1 MKKIFLIVIAAVIG
15 YVAMNAAQLTPA
27 QAKAKKEIFNALK
40 KYGTNITDDGEESL
54 SFKYDGTT
62 FQASVH
68 TLNPQTLYLTLFVGF
83 GLPEEYNPEIS
94 NIAAFNAASGKPVCS
109 FSSNGALAFS
119 CEMYAKDA
127 KPFIAVLPEMLIA
140 LNSSAEKFQEEYEK
154 AAKEYVP
161 SSSVVSATAV
171 NSNNSEYIYPKT
183 AGTQTDE
190 TKLYLAKV
198 TLDPHYTILDMVSY
212 NGAQYQNCAISKDSY
227 LMANGRKYNMIRAE
241 GISYSPTFTDY
252 PGYESGREVSLNF
265 RLYFPPL
272 PKGTTTFDFM
282 ESPTDGWQIKGI
294 ELKHGNVLAINGEPV
309 ETAYH
314 KWDCTAIEV
323 QDGQTIITKTVQP
336 KSEGTYMYSSQDE
349 YIEDADT
356 GRKYYLQNSSIGF
369 EGSPEISHDTK
380 TITFYEVYPALP
392 STVKRINIS
401 SGSQYYVKGLKI
413 R

>member
-1 MKKIFLIVIAAVIG
+1 MRKFFLIIIAAVIG
-15 YVAMNAAQLTPA
+15 CVAMNAAQPAPA
-27 QAKAKKEIFNALK
+27 QSKAKKEIFNALK
-40 KYGTNITDDGEESL
+40 KYGTNITDDGEESI

-62 FQASVH
+62 FQVSIH
-68 TLNPQTLYLTLFVGF
+68 MLNPQTLYLTLFVGF
-83 GLPEEYNPEIS
+83 GLPEEYNSEIS

-119 CEMYAKDA
+119 CEMYAKDT
-127 KPFIAVLPEMLIA
+127 KPFIAVLPEMLVA
-140 LNSSAEKFQEEYEK
+140 LSSSAETFQEEYEK
-154 AAKEYVP
+154 AAKDYVP
-161 SSSVVSATAV
+161 SSPVTGASVIEA
-171 NSNNSEYIYPKT
+171 NNNEYIYPKIASNT
-183 AGTQTDE
+183 SDSR
-190 TKLYLAKV
+190 LYIKKV
-198 TLDPHYTILDMVSY
+198 TLDQQYTILDMVSY
-212 NGAQYQNCAISKDSY
+212 NGAQYQNCAISKNSY
-227 LMANGRKYNMIRAE
+227 LMANGRKYSMIKAE

-272 PKGTTTFDFM
+272 PTGTTTFDFM
-282 ESPTDGWQIKGI
+282 ESPTNGWQIKGVN
-294 ELKHGNVLAINGEPV
+294 LKHGNAYAINGERI

-314 KWDCTAIEV
+314 KWDCTGIEIR
-323 QDGQTIITKTVQP
+323 DGQTIVTKTVQP
-336 KSEGTYMYSSQDE
+336 KSEGTFMYSSQDE

-369 EGSPEISHDTK
+369 EGSPEISYDTK
-380 TITFYEVYPALP
+380 MITFYEVYPALP

>member
-1 MKKIFLIVIAAVIG
+1 MKKFFLIITAAVMG
-15 YVAMNAAQLTPA
+15 CVAMNAAQLTPA

-40 KYGTNITDDGEESL
+40 KYGTNITDDGEEFI

-68 TLNPQTLYLTLFVGF
+68 TLNPQTLYLTLFVGC
-83 GLPEEYNPEIS
+83 GLSEEYNSEIS

-109 FSSNGALAFS
+109 FSSNGTLAFS

-154 AAKEYVP
+154 AAKDYVP
-161 SSSVVSATAV
+161 SSPAAIDSNKNEYTYPKVVS
-171 NSNNSEYIYPKT
+171 NGDSRLYI
-183 AGTQTDE
+183 E
-190 TKLYLAKV
+190 KV
-198 TLDPHYTILDMVSY
+198 ILDPNYTILDMVSY
-212 NGAQYQNCAISKDSY
+212 NGREYQWCSISKNSY
-227 LMANGRKYNMIRAE
+227 ISVNGKRYNMTRAE
-241 GISYSPTFTDY
+241 GIACSPQHTDY
-252 PGYESGREVSLNF
+252 PGWDSGREVSLHF
-265 RLYFPPL
+265 KLYFPAL
-272 PKGTTTFDFM
+272 PKGTTSFDFS
-282 ESPTDGWQIKGI
+282 EGSVDGWQIKGI
-294 ELKHGNVLAINGEPV
+294 ELKHGNAYAINGERI

-336 KSEGTYMYSSQDE
+336 KSVGTFMYSSQDE

-369 EGSPEISHDTK
+369 EGSPEFSRDTK

>member
-1 MKKIFLIVIAAVIG
+1 MIIIAAVIG
-15 YVAMNAAQLTPA
+15 CVAMNAAQLTPA
-27 QAKAKKEIFNALK
+27 QAKAKKEIYSALK

-62 FQASVH
+62 FEASVH
-68 TLNPQTLYLTLFVGF
+68 ILNPQTLYLCLSVIF
-83 GLPEEYNPEIS
+83 GLPEEYNSEIS

-127 KPFIAVLPEMLIA
+127 KPFIAVLPEMLVA

-154 AAKEYVP
+154 AVKEYIP
-161 SSSVVSATAV
+161 SSQVAGITAIDY
-171 NSNNSEYIYPKT
+171 NKNEYIYPKV
-183 AGTQTDE
+183 ASNGDSR
-190 TKLYLAKV
+190 LYIEKV
-198 TLDPHYTILDMVSY
+198 TFDPNYTILDMVSY
-212 NGAQYQNCAISKDSY
+212 NGREYQWCSISKNSY
-227 LMANGRKYNMIRAE
+227 ISVNGKRYNMTRAE
-241 GISYSPTFTDY
+241 GIACSPLHTDF
-252 PGYESGREVSLNF
+252 PGWDSGREVSLHF
-265 RLYFPPL
+265 KLYFPAL
-272 PKGTTTFDFM
+272 PKGTTSFDFS
-282 ESPTDGWQIKGI
+282 EGSVDGWQIKGV
-294 ELKHGNVLAINGEPV
+294 ELKHGNAYAINGEKI

-314 KWDCTAIEV
+314 KWDCTAIEI
-323 QDGQTIITKTVQP
+323 QDGQTIVTKTVQP
-336 KSEGTYMYSSQDE
+336 KSEGTFMYSSQDE

-392 STVKRINIS
+392 SNVKRINVS

>member
-1 MKKIFLIVIAAVIG
+1 MKKIFFIIIAVVMG
-15 YVAMNAAQLTPA
+15 CVAMDAAQLTPA
-27 QAKAKKEIFNALK
+27 QTKAKKEIFNALK
-40 KYGTNITDDGEESL
+40 KYGTNITDDGEESI

-83 GLPEEYNPEIS
+83 GLPEEYNSEIS

-109 FSSNGALAFS
+109 FSRDGVLAFS

-127 KPFIAVLPEMLIA
+127 KPFIAVLPEMLVA

-154 AAKEYVP
+154 AAKDYVP
-161 SSSVVSATAV
+161 SFPVAGVSIIET
-171 NSNNSEYIYPKT
+171 NNSEYIYPKIASNT
-183 AGTQTDE
+183 SDS
-190 TKLYLAKV
+190 KLFIKKV
-198 TLDPHYTILDMVSY
+198 TLDSQYTILDMVSY
-212 NGAQYQNCAISKDSY
+212 NGAQYQNCAISKNAY
-227 LMANGRKYNMIRAE
+227 LMENGRKYSMIKAE

-252 PGYESGREVSLNF
+252 PGYESGREVSLIF

-282 ESPTDGWQIKGI
+282 ESPTDGWQIKGV
-294 ELKHGNVLAINGEPV
+294 ELKHGIYYAINGERI

-314 KWDCTAIEV
+314 MWDCTGIEV
-323 QDGQTIITKTVQP
+323 QDGQTIVTKTVQP
-336 KSEGTYMYSSQDE
+336 KSEGTFMYSSQDE
-349 YIEDADT
+349 YIEDAET

-392 STVKRINIS
+392 STIRKINIS
-401 SGSQYYVKGLKI
+401 SGSQYYVKDLKI

>member
-1 MKKIFLIVIAAVIG
+1 MRKFFLIIIAAVIG
-15 YVAMNAAQLTPA
+15 CVAMNAAQPAPA
-27 QAKAKKEIFNALK
+27 QSKAKKEIFNALK
-40 KYGTNITDDGEESL
+40 KYGTNITDDGEESI

-62 FQASVH
+62 FQVSIH
-68 TLNPQTLYLTLFVGF
+68 MLNPQTLYLTLFVGF
-83 GLPEEYNPEIS
+83 GLPEEYNSVIS

-127 KPFIAVLPEMLIA
+127 KPFIAVLPEMLVA
-140 LNSSAEKFQEEYEK
+140 LSSSAEKFQEEYEK
-154 AAKEYVP
+154 AAKDYVP
-161 SSSVVSATAV
+161 SSPVAGASVIEA
-171 NSNNSEYIYPKT
+171 SNNEYIYPKIASNT
-183 AGTQTDE
+183 SDSR
-190 TKLYLAKV
+190 LYIKKV
-198 TLDPHYTILDMVSY
+198 TLDQQYTILDMVSY
-212 NGAQYQNCAISKDSY
+212 NGAQYQNCAISKNSY
-227 LMANGRKYNMIRAE
+227 LMANGRKYSMIKAE

-272 PKGTTTFDFM
+272 PTGTTTFDFM
-282 ESPTDGWQIKGI
+282 ESPTDGWQIKGVN
-294 ELKHGNVLAINGEPV
+294 LKHGNAYAINGERI

-314 KWDCTAIEV
+314 KWDCTGIEIR
-323 QDGQTIITKTVQP
+323 DGQTIVTKTVQP
-336 KSEGTYMYSSQDE
+336 KSEGTFMYSSQDE

-369 EGSPEISHDTK
+369 EGSPEISYDTK
-380 TITFYEVYPALP
+380 MITFYEVYPALP

>member
-1 MKKIFLIVIAAVIG
+1 MKKIFLIIIAAVIG
-15 YVAMNAAQLTPA
+15 CVAVNAAQLTPA
-27 QAKAKKEIFNALK
+27 QKKAKSEIFNALK

-109 FSSNGALAFS
+109 FSSDGALAFS

-127 KPFIAVLPEMLIA
+127 KPFIAVLPEMLVA
-140 LNSSAEKFQEEYEK
+140 LSSSAEKFQEEYEK
-154 AAKEYVP
+154 AVRDYVP
-161 SSSVVSATAV
+161 SSPVTGASVIEA
-171 NSNNSEYIYPKT
+171 SNNEYIYPKIASNT
-183 AGTQTDE
+183 SDSR
-190 TKLYLAKV
+190 LYIKKV
-198 TLDPHYTILDMVSY
+198 TLDQQYTILDMVSY
-212 NGAQYQNCAISKDSY
+212 NGAQYQNCAISKNSY
-227 LMANGRKYNMIRAE
+227 LMANGRKYSMIKAE

-282 ESPTDGWQIKGI
+282 ESPTDGWQIKGVN
-294 ELKHGNVLAINGEPV
+294 LKHGNAYAINGEKI

-323 QDGQTIITKTVQP
+323 QDGQTIVTKTVQP
-336 KSEGTYMYSSQDE
+336 KSEGTFMYSSQDE

-369 EGSPEISHDTK
+369 EGSPEISHDTR

>member
-1 MKKIFLIVIAAVIG
+1 
-15 YVAMNAAQLTPA
+15 MNAAQLTPA
-27 QAKAKKEIFNALK
+27 QSKAKKEIFNALK
-40 KYGTNITDDGEESL
+40 KYGTNITDDGEESI

-68 TLNPQTLYLTLFVGF
+68 MLNPQTLYLTLFVGF

-127 KPFIAVLPEMLIA
+127 KPFIVVLPEMLVA
-140 LNSSAEKFQEEYEK
+140 LSSSAEKFQEEYEK
-154 AAKEYVP
+154 AAKNYVP
-161 SSSVVSATAV
+161 SSPVAGASVIEA
-171 NSNNSEYIYPKT
+171 SNNEYIYPKIVSNT
-183 AGTQTDE
+183 SDSR
-190 TKLYLAKV
+190 LYIKKV
-198 TLDPHYTILDMVSY
+198 TLDQQYTILDMVSY
-212 NGAQYQNCAISKDSY
+212 NGAQYQNCAIRRNSY
-227 LMANGRKYNMIRAE
+227 LMANGRKYSMIKAE

-265 RLYFPPL
+265 RLYFSPL

-282 ESPTDGWQIKGI
+282 ESPTDGWQIKGV
-294 ELKHGNVLAINGEPV
+294 ELKHGNAYAINGEKI

-323 QDGQTIITKTVQP
+323 QDGQTIVTKTVQP
-336 KSEGTYMYSSQDE
+336 KSDGTFMYSSQDE

-401 SGSQYYVKGLKI
+401 SGSQYYVKGLTI

>member
-1 MKKIFLIVIAAVIG
+1 MKKIFLIIIAAVIG
-15 YVAMNAAQLTPA
+15 CVAMNAAQLTPA
-27 QAKAKKEIFNALK
+27 QSKAKKEIFNALK
-40 KYGTNITDDGEESL
+40 KYGTNITDDGEESI

-68 TLNPQTLYLTLFVGF
+68 MLNPQTLYLTLFVGF

-127 KPFIAVLPEMLIA
+127 KPFIVVLPEMLVA
-140 LNSSAEKFQEEYEK
+140 LSSSAEKFQEEYEK
-154 AAKEYVP
+154 AAKNYVP
-161 SSSVVSATAV
+161 SSPVAGASVIEA
-171 NSNNSEYIYPKT
+171 SNNEYIYPKIVSNT
-183 AGTQTDE
+183 SDSR
-190 TKLYLAKV
+190 LYIKKV
-198 TLDPHYTILDMVSY
+198 TLDQQYTILDMVSY
-212 NGAQYQNCAISKDSY
+212 NGAQYQNCAIRRNSY
-227 LMANGRKYNMIRAE
+227 LMANGRKYSMIKAE

-265 RLYFPPL
+265 RLYFSPL

-282 ESPTDGWQIKGI
+282 ESPTDGWQIKGV
-294 ELKHGNVLAINGEPV
+294 ELKHGNAYAINGEKI

-323 QDGQTIITKTVQP
+323 QDGQTIVTKTVQP
-336 KSEGTYMYSSQDE
+336 KSDGTFMYSSQDE

-401 SGSQYYVKGLKI
+401 SGSQYYVKGLTI

>member
-1 MKKIFLIVIAAVIG
+1 MKKIFFIIIAVVMG
-15 YVAMNAAQLTPA
+15 CVAMDAAQLTPA
-27 QAKAKKEIFNALK
+27 QTKAKKEIFNALK
-40 KYGTNITDDGEESL
+40 KYGTNITDDGEESI

-83 GLPEEYNPEIS
+83 GLPEEYNSEIS

-109 FSSNGALAFS
+109 FSRDGVLAFS

-127 KPFIAVLPEMLIA
+127 KPFIAVLPEMLVA

-154 AAKEYVP
+154 AAKDYVP
-161 SSSVVSATAV
+161 SFPVAGVSIIET
-171 NSNNSEYIYPKT
+171 NNSEYIFPKIASNT
-183 AGTQTDE
+183 SDS
-190 TKLYLAKV
+190 KLYIKKV
-198 TLDPHYTILDMVSY
+198 TLDSQYTILDMVSY
-212 NGAQYQNCAISKDSY
+212 NGAQYQNCAISKNAY
-227 LMANGRKYNMIRAE
+227 LMANGRKYSMIKAE

-282 ESPTDGWQIKGI
+282 ESPTDGWQIKGV
-294 ELKHGNVLAINGEPV
+294 ELKHGNAYAIKGERI

-314 KWDCTAIEV
+314 KWDCTGIEV
-323 QDGQTIITKTVQP
+323 QDGQTIVTKTVQP
-336 KSEGTYMYSSQDE
+336 KSEGTFMYSSQDE
-349 YIEDADT
+349 YIEDAET

-392 STVKRINIS
+392 STVRKINIS
-401 SGSQYYVKGLKI
+401 SGSQYYVKDLKI

>member
-1 MKKIFLIVIAAVIG
+1 MRKFFLIIIAAVIG
-15 YVAMNAAQLTPA
+15 CVAMDAAQLTPA
-27 QAKAKKEIFNALK
+27 QSKAKKEIFNALK
-40 KYGTNITDDGEESL
+40 KYGTNITDDGEESI

-127 KPFIAVLPEMLIA
+127 KPFIAVLPEMLVA
-140 LNSSAEKFQEEYEK
+140 LSSSAEKFQEEYEK
-154 AAKEYVP
+154 AEKEYIP
-161 SSSVVSATAV
+161 SYQAAGISALDI
-171 NSNNSEYIYPKT
+171 NNNEYIYPKT

-198 TLDPHYTILDMVSY
+198 TLDPNYTILDMVSY
-212 NGAQYQNCAISKDSY
+212 NGGQIMNCTMSRNAY
-227 LMANGRKYNMIRAE
+227 LMANGRKYNLIKAD
-241 GISYSPTFTDY
+241 GITYSPTYTDY
-252 PGYESGREVSLNF
+252 PNWQSGREVSLAF

-282 ESPTDGWQIKGI
+282 ESPTDGWQIKCV
-294 ELKHGNVLAINGEPV
+294 ELKHGNAYAINGERI

-323 QDGQTIITKTVQP
+323 QDGQTIVTKTVQP
-336 KSEGTYMYSSQDE
+336 KSEGTFMYSSQDE

-392 STVKRINIS
+392 SSVKRINIS

>member
-1 MKKIFLIVIAAVIG
+1 MRKFFLIIIAAVIG
-15 YVAMNAAQLTPA
+15 CVAMDAAQLSPA
-27 QAKAKKEIFNALK
+27 QSKAKKEIFNALK
-40 KYGTNITDDGEESL
+40 KYGTNITDDGDESL

-83 GLPEEYNPEIS
+83 GLPEEYNSEIS

-109 FSSNGALAFS
+109 FSSDGALAFS

-127 KPFIAVLPEMLIA
+127 KPFIAVLPEMLVA

-154 AAKEYVP
+154 AAKDYVP
-161 SSSVVSATAV
+161 SFPVAGASIIET
-171 NSNNSEYIYPKT
+171 NNSEYIYPKIASNT
-183 AGTQTDE
+183 SDSR
-190 TKLYLAKV
+190 LYIKKV
-198 TLDPHYTILDMVSY
+198 TLDSQYTILDMVSY
-212 NGAQYQNCAISKDSY
+212 NGAQYQNCAISKNAY
-227 LMANGRKYNMIRAE
+227 LMANGRKYSMIKAE

-282 ESPTDGWQIKGI
+282 ESPTDGWQIKGV
-294 ELKHGNVLAINGEPV
+294 ELKHGNAYAINGERI

-314 KWDCTAIEV
+314 KWDCTGIEI
-323 QDGQTIITKTVQP
+323 QDGQTIVTKTVQP
-336 KSEGTYMYSSQDE
+336 KSEGTFMYSSQDE
-349 YIEDADT
+349 YIEDAET

-392 STVKRINIS
+392 SSVKRINIS